1 MHPDSA
7 NIIFTGGRGPSEW
20 TDMDFAVSWSR
31 DYGDSASWVRC
42 ELADT
47 GYCYAVEFAPS
58 NSSIGYA
65 AGQVTGKGAVFR
77 STDIGLTW
85 TECPNA
91 PRDSILSIAI
101 HNDDPEIVYAAAN
114 GLFRTTDAGQTWEPV
129 ELPVGNDRLR
139 SVRFK
144 PGASD
149 TIVAGGMNGVVVS
162 TDGGESWFE
171 MNSGL
176 DTNRVNWLEFA
187 DDGNCLIAATAGR
200 SCYVWSFQT
209 GIAGTEP
216 LPTLSPG
223 VEIVPNPGRGIVRV
237 RWPGHHERVLASL
250 TDIAGRAVWQQ
261 WAETNSAW
269 LELSLPYLPPG
280 IYHLWLRHRTART
293 SARLVRY

>member
-1 MHPDSA
+1 MHPDST

-31 DYGDSASWVRC
+31 NYGDSTSWVRC

-47 GYCYAVEFAPS
+47 GFCYAVEFAPS
-58 NSSIGYA
+58 NSSIAYA
-65 AGQVTGKGAVFR
+65 AGQVTRSGAIFR
-77 STDIGLTW
+77 STDIGQTW
-85 TECPNA
+85 TKCLSA

-101 HNDDPEIVYAAAN
+101 HPQNPDTVFAVAN
-114 GLFRTTDAGQTWEPV
+114 ELLRTTDAGQTWNLV

-144 PGASD
+144 PGAPD
-149 TIVAGGMNGVVVS
+149 TIAAAGMNGVVAS

-171 MNSGL
+171 MNTGL

-200 SCYVWSFQT
+200 SCYVWSFRT

-216 LPTLSPG
+216 RPAPSRSLE
-223 VEIVPNPGRGIVRV
+223 VVPNPFRGAIKV
-237 RWPGHHERVLASL
+237 RWIGQHDHALASL
-250 TDIAGRAVWQQ
+250 TDAAGRTVWHQRV
-261 WAETNSAW
+261 ETKSAW
-269 LELSLPYLPPG
+269 LELTPPGLPPG
-280 IYHLWLRHRTART
+280 IYHLRLQDGTAC
-293 SARLVRY
+293 AGVQLIRY